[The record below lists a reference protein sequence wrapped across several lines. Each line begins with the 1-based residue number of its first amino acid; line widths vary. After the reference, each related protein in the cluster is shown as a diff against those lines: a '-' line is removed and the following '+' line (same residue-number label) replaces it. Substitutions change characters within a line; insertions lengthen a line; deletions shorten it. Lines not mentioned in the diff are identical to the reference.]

1 VIEKRLFGAIIVVLV
16 LTTSAGLCA
25 DQPKELT
32 VFAAASLTGA
42 FGEIGDLYTNE
53 TGIDVVFNFDGSQA
67 LATQIKNGAY
77 ADVFASAN
85 NKQMNV
91 VKKAGLM
98 NDGSIK
104 TFAKNKPALIVPA
117 DNPAKITGISDLNK
131 SGLKI
136 VIGTDDVPIGD
147 YTRQILDKL
156 ENDTAYGYW
165 YKIAFYNNVVSRE
178 TNVNYIVSKV
188 ALGEADAGIAYK
200 SDVTPAMAEKIT
212 RIEIPEKYNVIAEY
226 PMGALN
232 ETKYPEQADSFMRL
246 VESDEGRA
254 VLEKYGFDQA
264 SSQAA
269 SSSAA
274 SNSKAAA

>member
-1 VIEKRLFGAIIVVLV
+1 MIEKRLFGAIVAVLI
-16 LTTSAGLCA
+16 LTVPAGLC
-25 DQPKELT
+25 QEPKELT

-42 FGEIGDLYTNE
+42 FGEIGEMYENG
-53 TGIDVVFNFDGSQA
+53 TGIHVTFNFDGSQA
-67 LATQIKNGAY
+67 LATQMTNGAY

-98 NDGSIK
+98 NTSSIA
-104 TFAKNKPALIVPA
+104 TFTRNTPALVVPVA
-117 DNPAKITGISDLNK
+117 NPGGIKGISDLNR

-156 ENDTAYGYW
+156 ENDTDYGYW
-165 YKIAFYNNVVSRE
+165 YKIGFYNNVVSRE

-212 RIEIPEKYNVIAEY
+212 KIEIPAKYNVIAEY

-232 ETKYPEQADSFMRL
+232 QTKYPAQAEGFMRL
-246 VESDEGRA
+246 VRSDEGRA
-254 VLEKYGFDQA
+254 VLEKYGFDPVA
-264 SSQAA
+264 STTTTSL
-269 SSSAA
+269 
-274 SNSKAAA
+274 AAATSTRAAA

>member
-1 VIEKRLFGAIIVVLV
+1 MIYKRLFGAIVVALV
-16 LTTSAGLCA
+16 LATSTGLC
-25 DQPKELT
+25 QEPEELT

-42 FGEIGDLYTNE
+42 FGEIGQLYENE
-53 TGIDVVFNFDGSQA
+53 TGIHVLFNFDGSQA
-67 LATQIKNGAY
+67 LATQMVNGAY

-85 NKQMNV
+85 TKQINV

-98 NDGSIK
+98 NTSRIAIF
-104 TFAKNKPALIVPA
+104 TKNKPALIVPI
-117 DNPAKITGISDLNK
+117 DNPAGITGLSDLNR

-147 YTRQILDKL
+147 YTRQIMDKL
-156 ENDTAYGYW
+156 ENDTTYGYW
-165 YKIAFYNNVVSRE
+165 YKVGFYNNVVSRE

-200 SDVTPAMAEKIT
+200 SDVTPAMAEKIA

-232 ETKYPEQADSFMRL
+232 QTRYPAQADMFMRL
-246 VESDEGRA
+246 VESDQGRA
-254 VLEKYGFDQA
+254 VLEKYGFDPVSGPA
-264 SSQAA
+264 IPST
-269 SSSAA
+269 AA
-274 SNSKAAA
+274 SNAKAAA

>member
-1 VIEKRLFGAIIVVLV
+1 VIEKRLLLAIMAVLV
-16 LTTSAGLCA
+16 LTTWSGFA
-25 DQPKELT
+25 QEPKELT
-32 VFAAASLTGA
+32 VFAAASLTSA
-42 FGEIGDLYTNE
+42 FGEIGGLYENQ
-53 TGIDVVFNFDGSQA
+53 TGIHVVFNFDGSQA
-67 LATQIKNGAY
+67 LATQMTNGAY

-91 VKKAGLM
+91 ARKAGLM
-98 NDGSIK
+98 NDSSIAIF
-104 TFAKNKPALIVPA
+104 TRNKPALIVPR
-117 DNPAKITGISDLNK
+117 DNPAGIKGLSDLNK

-165 YKIAFYNNVVSRE
+165 YKIGFYNNVVSRE

-212 RIEIPEKYNVIAEY
+212 RIEIPEKYNIIAEY

-232 ETKYPEQADSFMRL
+232 QTKYPLEAEEFMDL
-246 VESDEGRA
+246 VKSDEGRA
-254 VLEKYGFDQA
+254 IMDEYGFDPA
-264 SSQAA
+264 T
-269 SSSAA
+269 SAVA
-274 SNSKAAA
+274 PSKAAANATAAA